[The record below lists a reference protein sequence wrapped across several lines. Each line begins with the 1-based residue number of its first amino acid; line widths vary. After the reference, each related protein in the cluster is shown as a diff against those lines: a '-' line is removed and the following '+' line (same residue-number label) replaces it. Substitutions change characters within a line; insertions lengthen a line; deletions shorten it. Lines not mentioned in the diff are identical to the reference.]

1 MGVTRTEQRANAG
14 RLITFEG
21 VEGAGKTTQ
30 IALLRAALQERGCRV
45 SVTREPG
52 GDPVAEA
59 IRAVLLD
66 TREPVAPSAE
76 LLLFMASRAQMVE
89 RVLRPRLE
97 AGEVVLCDRFTD
109 SSVVY
114 QGYGRGLDLDAIRML
129 NTFATGGITPDLT
142 LVLDLAPA
150 KGLAR
155 QTDRNRMEEESLA
168 FHERVRAGYAS
179 EAARE
184 PERIKIV
191 DAARPIEAV
200 CQNVYQLV
208 VDELDRWDGLEGS
221 GGQGR

>member
-1 MGVTRTEQRANAG
+1 MSAISARHSGFPG
-14 RLITFEG
+14 KLITFEG

-30 IALLRAALQERGCRV
+30 IALLRSALEERGYRV
-45 SVTREPG
+45 AVTREPG

-66 TREPVAPSAE
+66 TRDPVTPSAE

-114 QGYGRGLDLDAIRML
+114 QGYGRGIDLDAIRML
-129 NTFATGGITPDLT
+129 NAFATGAIAPDRT
-142 LVLDLAPA
+142 MVLDLAPTA
-150 KGLAR
+150 GLAR

-168 FHERVRAGYAS
+168 FHERVRAGYLA

-184 PERIKIV
+184 PERIVIV
-191 DAARPIEAV
+191 DAAQPVEAV
-200 CQNVYQLV
+200 HRIICQAVLG
-208 VDELDRWDGLEGS
+208 GLESS
-221 GGQGR
+221 GGHAR